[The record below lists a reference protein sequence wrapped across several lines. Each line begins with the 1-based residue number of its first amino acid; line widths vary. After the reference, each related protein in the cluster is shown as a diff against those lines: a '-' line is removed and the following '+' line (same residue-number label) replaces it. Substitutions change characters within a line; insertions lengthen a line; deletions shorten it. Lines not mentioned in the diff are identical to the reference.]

1 MKKADAEKMGA
12 DHFIATNED
21 KDWAIHNANTI
32 DLLINTV
39 SSADMPF
46 EKYLMLLRVKGTFV
60 QVGVPE
66 EPMPAFNA
74 FSIIGKGLKL
84 AGSAI
89 GAPHEIE
96 VSMSVGIFLPGR

>member
-1 MKKADAEKMGA
+1 MGA
-12 DHFIATNED
+12 DHCIATNED

-39 SSADMPF
+39 SSAHMPF

-74 FSIIGKGLKL
+74 FSIIGKELKL

-96 VSMSVGIFLPGR
+96 VSMSVSIFLPGR

>member
-1 MKKADAEKMGA
+1 MGA

-32 DLLINTV
+32 DLLICTV

-46 EKYLMLLRVKGTFV
+46 EEYLMLLRVKGTFV

-89 GAPHEIE
+89 GGPHEIE
-96 VSMSVGIFLPGR
+96 VSMSVGRYLPRR